1 MADGL
6 EAKSIAQQLQVTY
19 RASGEDVKKITAN
32 NVRIVADMT
41 EFTQPGTYQV
51 PVEVYFDGFSGAG
64 VIGDYT
70 VAVTLSKVEE

>member
-1 MADGL
+1 M
-6 EAKSIAQQLQVTY
+6 KRIS
-19 RASGEDVKKITAN
+19 AN

-70 VAVTLSKVEE
+70 VAVTLSRIEE